1 MKFEPS
7 HFVATYGFYVVNGNP
22 AFEVEDECF
31 QKKKWKNEQ
40 RFTVKQV
47 VAESSKVT
55 FN

>member
-31 QKKKWKNEQ
+31 QKKKME
-40 RFTVKQV
+40 
-47 VAESSKVT
+47 E
-55 FN
+55 